1 MGKSKTPP
9 VVFITGA
16 SSGIGEA
23 TAKLLANK
31 GYQVFGTSRNPN
43 ASNKLPWKMIALN
56 LNQPESITKA
66 VNEVIEKAGRIDI
79 LINNAGLGITG
90 PAEETPLNEVEKVFQ
105 ANVFGACQLMNEVLP
120 YMREHK
126 FGKIINITSIAGYM
140 GLPYRGF
147 YSASKAAL
155 IQVSEA
161 YRMEASQ
168 FGIDICCLAPGDIAT
183 DIASRRYHSP
193 ALKKSPYF
201 TKYQASLD
209 LMNQHVDHGM
219 PAENVALKIEKI
231 INERHPKVHYLVG
244 AFLEKFSIYLK
255 RFLPQKTYENLLK
268 KHYKL

>member
-1 MGKSKTPP
+1 MGKSKTPL

-31 GYQVFGTSRNPN
+31 GYQVFGTSRNPGT
-43 ASNKLPWKMIALN
+43 SNKLPWEMIALD
-56 LNQPESITKA
+56 LNQPESISKA
-66 VNEVIEKAGRIDI
+66 VSQVIEKTGRIDI

-90 PAEETPLNEVEKVFQ
+90 PAEETPLSEVEKVFQ
-105 ANVFGACQLMNEVLP
+105 ANLFGACQLMNEVLP
-120 YMREHK
+120 YMRK
-126 FGKIINITSIAGYM
+126 NKSGKIINITSIAGYM

-161 YRMEASQ
+161 YRMEVNQ
-168 FGIDICCLAPGDIAT
+168 FGIEISCLAPGDIAT

-201 TKYQASLD
+201 DKYQASLD
-209 LMNQHVDHGM
+209 LMNQHVDRGM
-219 PAENVALKIEKI
+219 PAENVALQVEKI
-231 INERHPKVHYLVG
+231 IMNKRPKVHYLVG

-255 RFLPQKTYENLLK
+255 RILPQKTFENLLK